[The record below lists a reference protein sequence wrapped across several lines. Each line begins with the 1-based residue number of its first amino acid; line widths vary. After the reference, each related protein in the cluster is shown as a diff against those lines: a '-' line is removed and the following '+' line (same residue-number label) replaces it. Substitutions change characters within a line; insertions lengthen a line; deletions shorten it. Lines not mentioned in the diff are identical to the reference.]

1 MIVLALDTS
10 TWWASVAVVAD
21 GEVLAAERERA
32 HGSHAIELLPLV
44 ERTLAAAGVALA
56 AVDAVAVTR
65 GPGSFTG
72 LRVGLST
79 AKGLAY
85 ATGARLV
92 AVPTL
97 EALARSVDGA
107 TGTVLVLLDARKGE
121 LYAGRFAAD
130 GAGGLQRSEA
140 DRLVTIEAVTATL
153 PERGVVVG
161 DAGEAY
167 GDELRRHAGPLLLLR
182 EVGELAPVAIAVARL
197 AAKRLA
203 AGEDDET
210 MAVEPDYIRPSEAE
224 LNAVSA

>member
-21 GEVLAAERERA
+21 GAVLAAERERT

-56 AVDAVAVTR
+56 DVGAVAVTR

-97 EALARSVDGA
+97 EALALAVEGA

-121 LYAGRFAAD
+121 LYAGRFTAD
-130 GAGGLQRSEA
+130 GAGGLRRREA

-167 GDELRRHAGPLLLLR
+167 GDALRRHAGPQLVLR
-182 EVGELAPVAIAVARL
+182 DVAELAPVAIAVARL
-197 AAKRLA
+197 AATRLA
-203 AGEDDET
+203 TGGGDEA